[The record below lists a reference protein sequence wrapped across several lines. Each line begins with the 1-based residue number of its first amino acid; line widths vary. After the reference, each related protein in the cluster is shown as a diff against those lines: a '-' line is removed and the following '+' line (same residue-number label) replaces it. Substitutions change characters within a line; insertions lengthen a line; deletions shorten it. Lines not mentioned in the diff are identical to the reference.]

1 MTQPTP
7 RVIQTDDAPS
17 AIGPY
22 SQAIAFGELVF
33 TSGQVALDPATG
45 ALVPGDVVAQAHQV
59 FKNLFAV
66 LRAAGAAPETVLKC
80 TVFLKDLGEFGRVN
94 EVYASY
100 FPGAAPPARACV
112 EAARLPKDALIEIE
126 AIAATA

>member
-1 MTQPTP
+1 MSNK
-7 RVIQTDDAPS
+7 VISTGDAPA

-22 SQAIAFGELVF
+22 SQAIVAGGFVF

-45 ALVPGDVVAQAHQV
+45 AMVPGDVLDQAHQV

-66 LRAAGAAPETVLKC
+66 LAAAGAAPSDVVKC
-80 TVFLKDLGEFGRVN
+80 TVFLADLAEFARVN

-100 FPGAAPPARACV
+100 FPGDSPPARACV

-126 AIAATA
+126 AIATV